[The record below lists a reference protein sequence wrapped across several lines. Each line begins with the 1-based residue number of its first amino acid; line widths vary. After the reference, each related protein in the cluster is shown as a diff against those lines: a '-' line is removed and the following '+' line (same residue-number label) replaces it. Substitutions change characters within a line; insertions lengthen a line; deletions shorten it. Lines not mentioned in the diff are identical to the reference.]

1 MATTPRSGSANA
13 VRTTVGIL
21 VVLGLL
27 LVVVLMSCGTSNGP
41 PGAAPG
47 GVSEGPLSGASG
59 RVGPP
64 AVDLPPARTAV
75 ALPLRPAATTAVR
88 VPSIGI
94 DTRQLMELG
103 LKEDRSLQV
112 PPDATTV
119 GHYLRAAA
127 PGGRGPAI
135 YASHVDYRGV
145 EGGFVHLKDVEAG
158 DQVLIERADAV
169 TVVYTVERV
178 EQVPKDNFPTAEVY
192 GPTSGPE
199 IRLVTCGGELDSDAR
214 SYEDNVV
221 VFGRA
226 TEAFRT

>member
-1 MATTPRSGSANA
+1 MATTPRPGSANT
-13 VRTTVGIL
+13 VRTTVGVL
-21 VVLGLL
+21 LVLGLV
-27 LVVVLMSCGTSNGP
+27 LVVALISCGP
-41 PGAAPG
+41 PGGAPG
-47 GVSEGPLSGASG
+47 GVSEGPLGGTSA

-64 AVDLPPARTAV
+64 AVDLPPGRTAV
-75 ALPLRPAATTAVR
+75 ALPLRPAVTTAVR

-145 EGGFVHLKDVEAG
+145 AGGFVHLKDVEAG

-178 EQVPKDNFPTAEVY
+178 EQVSKDNFPTAEVY

>member
-1 MATTPRSGSANA
+1 MATTSTSGTTNA
-13 VRTTVGIL
+13 TTRATVGVL

-27 LVVVLMSCGTSNGP
+27 LVIALMSGGTS
-41 PGAAPG
+41 A
-47 GVSEGPLSGASG
+47 
-59 RVGPP
+59 RVGP
-64 AVDLPPARTAV
+64 ATADLPAGRTAV
-75 ALPLRPAATTAVR
+75 ELPLEQADTAAVR
-88 VPSIGI
+88 VPSIGV
-94 DTRQLMELG
+94 DTRRLMELG

-178 EQVPKDNFPTAEVY
+178 EQVSKDNFPTAEVY

-226 TEAFRT
+226 TEAYRT

>member
-1 MATTPRSGSANA
+1 
-13 VRTTVGIL
+13 
-21 VVLGLL
+21 LG
-27 LVVVLMSCGTSNGP
+27 GTS
-41 PGAAPG
+41 A
-47 GVSEGPLSGASG
+47 

-64 AVDLPPARTAV
+64 AVDLPPERTAV

-94 DTRQLMELG
+94 DTRRLMELG

-158 DQVLIERADAV
+158 DQVLLERADAV

-178 EQVPKDNFPTAEVY
+178 EQVAKDNFPTAEVY
-192 GPTSGPE
+192 GPTSEPE

-214 SYEDNVV
+214 SYDDNIV